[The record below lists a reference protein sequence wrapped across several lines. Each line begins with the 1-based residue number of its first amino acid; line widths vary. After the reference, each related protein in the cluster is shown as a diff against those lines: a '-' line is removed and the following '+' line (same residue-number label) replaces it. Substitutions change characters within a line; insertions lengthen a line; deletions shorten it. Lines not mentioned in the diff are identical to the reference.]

1 LCQTLLLTIL
11 LLRVEVVAVVDL
23 VVEVLVQGVIEHPQV
38 LAVVVRLPNLHC
50 LCVLELL
57 TRSQ

>member
-1 LCQTLLLTIL
+1 LLLL
-11 LLRVEVVAVVDL
+11 VEVVAVAAL

-50 LCVLELL
+50 HCVLEPL